1 VLRAIVLGIVQGIT
15 EFLPISSSAHL
26 SIVPRLLG
34 YAAPTLAF
42 EVLLHFGTLAAVA
55 AYFARDLW
63 AFLLCLVAPGRLGPE
78 ETRTRRRLLGLLAL
92 ASVPAAVVGFL
103 LQDWADQQTARPL
116 RASVWLVLTT
126 AIMIAAELYDRAR
139 RSRLAPTAAP
149 GERKAAEA
157 TAPGG
162 LKGGAA
168 AEGEREGGRAALGE
182 REGGRAALGE
192 REGGEVG
199 VWTTGGTRS
208 GERLVSPSGGSGG
221 ARAGSGVGGAE
232 GVRGAGRVEGLDGA
246 GRVGRAARR
255 GGRHASGASRA
266 GGAGGPGAAAAPGSA
281 ERELDR
287 LPLAKAT
294 GIGLGQ
300 ALALVPGTSRSGITI
315 SVGLFEGVSRETAA
329 RFSFLLSIP
338 AILGAGIL
346 KLDDLA
352 GATETP
358 AQLVAGTLAAAISGF
373 LAVSFLIRLLRTRTL
388 WPFIWYRLVAGG
400 LFVLLLST
408 VRS

>member
-34 YAAPTLAF
+34 YATPTLAF
-42 EVLLHFGTLAAVA
+42 EVLLHFGTLAAVV

-63 AFLLCLVAPGRLGPE
+63 AFVLCLVAPGRLGPGE
-78 ETRTRRRLLGLLAL
+78 AATRRRLLGLLAL

-103 LQDWADQQTARPL
+103 LQDWADEQTARPL

-126 AIMIAAELYDRAR
+126 VIMIAAELYA
-139 RSRLAPTAAP
+139 RSRGPATDPATPP
-149 GERKAAEA
+149 GELEGAEEAPAAR
-157 TAPGG
+157 TGT
-162 LKGGAA
+162 
-168 AEGEREGGRAALGE
+168 RVQRHHGRA
-182 REGGRAALGE
+182 
-192 REGGEVG
+192 
-199 VWTTGGTRS
+199 TRTVTDT
-208 GERLVSPSGGSGG
+208 ED
-221 ARAGSGVGGAE
+221 AQ
-232 GVRGAGRVEGLDGA
+232 
-246 GRVGRAARR
+246 
-255 GGRHASGASRA
+255 
-266 GGAGGPGAAAAPGSA
+266 
-281 ERELDR
+281 RELDR
-287 LPLAKAT
+287 LPVVKAA

-300 ALALVPGTSRSGITI
+300 ALALIPGTSRSGITI
-315 SVGLFEGVSRETAA
+315 SVGLFQGVTREAAA

-346 KLDDLA
+346 KLDELSH
-352 GATETP
+352 ATETP
-358 AQLVAGTLAAAISGF
+358 AELVAGTVAAAVSGF

-400 LFVLLLST
+400 LFILLLST

>member
-34 YAAPTLAF
+34 YATPTLAF

-63 AFLLCLVAPGRLGPE
+63 AFVLCLVAPGRLGPE
-78 ETRTRRRLLGLLAL
+78 EAATRRRLLGLLVL

-103 LQDWADQQTARPL
+103 LQDWADEQTARPL

-126 AIMIAAELYDRAR
+126 SVMIAAELYAR
-139 RSRLAPTAAP
+139 SHRPGPAPATVP
-149 GERKAAEA
+149 GEVE
-157 TAPGG
+157 GG
-162 LKGGAA
+162 ELKGGEEEAA
-168 AEGEREGGRAALGE
+168 GL
-182 REGGRAALGE
+182 
-192 REGGEVG
+192 
-199 VWTTGGTRS
+199 WTSGGTRS
-208 GERLVSPSGGSGG
+208 GGSLGSPSGGPGTARARSGTAR
-221 ARAGSGVGGAE
+221 ARAGT
-232 GVRGAGRVEGLDGA
+232 
-246 GRVGRAARR
+246 
-255 GGRHASGASRA
+255 
-266 GGAGGPGAAAAPGSA
+266 AAPASA
-281 ERELDR
+281 TDAQRELDR
-287 LPLAKAT
+287 LPVAKAA

-300 ALALVPGTSRSGITI
+300 ALALIPGTSRSGITI
-315 SVGLFEGVSRETAA
+315 SVGLFQGVSREAAA

-346 KLDDLA
+346 KLDEL
-352 GATETP
+352 GNATEAP
-358 AQLVAGTLAAAISGF
+358 AELVAGTLAAAVSGF

>member
-1 VLRAIVLGIVQGIT
+1 VFRAIILGIVQGLT

-34 YAAPTLAF
+34 YATPTLSF
-42 EVLLHFGTLAAVA
+42 EVLLHFGTLAAVV

-63 AFLLCLVAPGRLGPE
+63 AFLLSLVAPGRLGPQ
-78 ETRTRRRLLGLLAL
+78 ETRARRRMLGLLAL

-116 RASVWLVLTT
+116 RAAVWLVLTT

-139 RSRLAPTAAP
+139 RTRPAP
-149 GERKAAEA
+149 A
-157 TAPGG
+157 TAPGE
-162 LKGGAA
+162 L
-168 AEGEREGGRAALGE
+168 
-182 REGGRAALGE
+182 
-192 REGGEVG
+192 EGGEATTGEVG
-199 VWTTGGTRS
+199 GGEPLRGEVDSGDVATRAGLWTAGGTRS
-208 GERLVSPSGGSGG
+208 GERLGSPSGGPGTGGPGFGAPGAGARGAAGADPPGGVGG
-221 ARAGSGVGGAE
+221 AAAGSGVS
-232 GVRGAGRVEGLDGA
+232 GAGYAGG

-255 GGRHASGASRA
+255 A
-266 GGAGGPGAAAAPGSA
+266 GGGAPATA
-281 ERELDR
+281 EEELDR
-287 LPLAKAT
+287 LPLPKAV

-300 ALALVPGTSRSGITI
+300 ALALIPGTSRSGITI
-315 SVGLFEGVSRETAA
+315 SVGLFEGVSREAAA

-346 KLDDLA
+346 KLDELG

-358 AQLVAGTLAAAISGF
+358 IELVAGTLAAAVSGF

-388 WPFIWYRLVAGG
+388 WPFIWYRLAAGA

>member
-34 YAAPTLAF
+34 YATPTLAF

-63 AFLLCLVAPGRLGPE
+63 AFVLCLVAPGRLGPE
-78 ETRTRRRLLGLLAL
+78 EAATRRRLLGLLVL
-92 ASVPAAVVGFL
+92 ASVPAAAVGFL
-103 LQDWADQQTARPL
+103 LQDWADEQAARPL

-126 AIMIAAELYDRAR
+126 GIMIAAELYA
-139 RSRLAPTAAP
+139 RSRRPGTAPAAAP
-149 GERKAAEA
+149 GE
-157 TAPGG
+157 
-162 LKGGAA
+162 L
-168 AEGEREGGRAALGE
+168 
-182 REGGRAALGE
+182 
-192 REGGEVG
+192 EGGEEEAPA
-199 VWTTGGTRS
+199 GTRVQ
-208 GERLVSPSGGSGG
+208 RHH
-221 ARAGSGVGGAE
+221 
-232 GVRGAGRVEGLDGA
+232 
-246 GRVGRAARR
+246 RR
-255 GGRHASGASRA
+255 G
-266 GGAGGPGAAAAPGSA
+266 PGTVTDAVDAQ
-281 ERELDR
+281 RELDR
-287 LPLAKAT
+287 LPVAKAA

-300 ALALVPGTSRSGITI
+300 ALALIPGTSRSGVTI
-315 SVGLFEGVSRETAA
+315 SVGLFQGVSREAAA

-346 KLDDLA
+346 KLDELSS
-352 GATETP
+352 ATETP
-358 AQLVAGTLAAAISGF
+358 AQLVAGTVAAGLSGF

-388 WPFIWYRLVAGG
+388 WPFIWYRLIAGG

>member
-1 VLRAIVLGIVQGIT
+1 VLRAIILGIVQGLT

-34 YAAPTLAF
+34 YATPTLSF
-42 EVLLHFGTLAAVA
+42 EVLLHFGTLAAVV

-63 AFLLCLVAPGRLGPE
+63 AFLLSLVAPGRLGPQ
-78 ETRTRRRLLGLLAL
+78 ETRTRRRMLGLLAL

-116 RASVWLVLTT
+116 RAAVWLMLTT

-139 RSRLAPTAAP
+139 RTRPAP
-149 GERKAAEA
+149 A
-157 TAPGG
+157 TAPGE
-162 LKGGAA
+162 L
-168 AEGEREGGRAALGE
+168 
-182 REGGRAALGE
+182 
-192 REGGEVG
+192 EGGEPLRGEVDPEG
-199 VWTTGGTRS
+199 AATRAGLWTAGGTRS
-208 GERLVSPSGGSGG
+208 GGRLGSPSGGPGSGG
-221 ARAGSGVGGAE
+221 PGLGAPGSGAGARGAAGPDPPGGVGGAAA
-232 GVRGAGRVEGLDGA
+232 GSGMSRAGYAGGRGRVDG

-255 GGRHASGASRA
+255 A
-266 GGAGGPGAAAAPGSA
+266 GGGAPATA
-281 ERELDR
+281 EEELDR
-287 LPLAKAT
+287 LPLPKAV

-300 ALALVPGTSRSGITI
+300 ALALIPGTSRSGITI
-315 SVGLFEGVSRETAA
+315 SVGLFEGVSREAAA

-346 KLDDLA
+346 KLDELG

-358 AQLVAGTLAAAISGF
+358 LELVAGTLAAAVSGF

-388 WPFIWYRLVAGG
+388 WPFIWYRLVAGA

>member
-34 YAAPTLAF
+34 YPTPTLAF

-63 AFLLCLVAPGRLGPE
+63 AFVLCLVAPGRLGRE
-78 ETRTRRRLLGLLAL
+78 EAATRRRLLALLAL
-92 ASVPAAVVGFL
+92 ASIPAAAVGFL
-103 LQDWADQQTARPL
+103 LQDWADEQTARPL

-139 RSRLAPTAAP
+139 SRRAVPVVPVTT
-149 GERKAAEA
+149 ES
-157 TAPGG
+157 
-162 LKGGAA
+162 
-168 AEGEREGGRAALGE
+168 AEGR
-182 REGGRAALGE
+182 
-192 REGGEVG
+192 V
-199 VWTTGGTRS
+199 GTRA
-208 GERLVSPSGGSGG
+208 ERF
-221 ARAGSGVGGAE
+221 A
-232 GVRGAGRVEGLDGA
+232 RGAG
-246 GRVGRAARR
+246 
-255 GGRHASGASRA
+255 
-266 GGAGGPGAAAAPGSA
+266 AAPPPVDS
-281 ERELDR
+281 EEELKR
-287 LPLAKAT
+287 LPASKAA
-294 GIGLGQ
+294 GIGLAQ
-300 ALALVPGTSRSGITI
+300 ALALIPGTSRSGITI
-315 SVGLFEGVSRETAA
+315 SAGLFQGVSRATAA

-346 KLDDLA
+346 KLDELS

-358 AQLVAGTLAAAISGF
+358 AELLAGTVAAAVSGF

-388 WPFIWYRLVAGG
+388 WPFIWYRLIAGG
-400 LFVLLLST
+400 LFVLLLVT

>member
-1 VLRAIVLGIVQGIT
+1 VLRAIVLGIVQGLT

-34 YAAPTLAF
+34 YATPTLSF
-42 EVLLHFGTLAAVA
+42 EVLLHFGTLAAVV

-63 AFLLCLVAPGRLGPE
+63 AFLLCLVAPGRLGPR

-92 ASVPAAVVGFL
+92 ASVPAAAAGFL
-103 LQDWADQQTARPL
+103 LQDWADEQTARPL

-126 AIMIAAELYDRAR
+126 TIMIAAELYDRTRRAR
-139 RSRLAPTAAP
+139 PGPPTAP
-149 GERKAAEA
+149 GEPEGGE
-157 TAPGG
+157 TAPGE
-162 LKGGAA
+162 L
-168 AEGEREGGRAALGE
+168 
-182 REGGRAALGE
+182 
-192 REGGEVG
+192 EGGEAAPTRAG
-199 VWTTGGTRS
+199 LWTSGGTRS
-208 GERLVSPSGGSGG
+208 GERLRSPSGGPGT
-221 ARAGSGVGGAE
+221 ARAGSSAGA
-232 GVRGAGRVEGLDGA
+232 
-246 GRVGRAARR
+246 
-255 GGRHASGASRA
+255 A
-266 GGAGGPGAAAAPGSA
+266 GGAGGVGGAGRRARMGAPGTA
-281 ERELDR
+281 EQELDR
-287 LPLAKAT
+287 LPLAKAV

-300 ALALVPGTSRSGITI
+300 ALALIPGTSRSGITI

-346 KLDDLA
+346 KLDELG

-358 AQLVAGTLAAAISGF
+358 VELLAGTLAAAISGF

-400 LFVLLLST
+400 LFILLLAT

>member
-1 VLRAIVLGIVQGIT
+1 MLRAIILGIVQGIT

-126 AIMIAAELYDRAR
+126 IIMIAAELYDRAR
-139 RSRLAPTAAP
+139 RSR
-149 GERKAAEA
+149 
-157 TAPGG
+157 GG
-162 LKGGAA
+162 P
-168 AEGEREGGRAALGE
+168 
-182 REGGRAALGE
+182 
-192 REGGEVG
+192 EGGEAAPAR
-199 VWTTGGTRS
+199 VWTSDGTHSSDRLRPPAGG
-208 GERLVSPSGGSGG
+208 PGG
-221 ARAGSGVGGAE
+221 AGSDA
-232 GVRGAGRVEGLDGA
+232 GVRGAGGVHAEGRTGGAGEGRGA
-246 GRVGRAARR
+246 GRVP
-255 GGRHASGASRA
+255 GGS
-266 GGAGGPGAAAAPGSA
+266 APVSA

-287 LPLAKAT
+287 LPVAKAT

-315 SVGLFEGVSRETAA
+315 SVGLFEGVSREAAA

-346 KLDDLA
+346 KLDDLG

-388 WPFIWYRLVAGG
+388 WPFIWYRLIAGA
-400 LFVLLLST
+400 LFVLLLAT

>member
-1 VLRAIVLGIVQGIT
+1 VFRAIILGIVQGLT

-34 YAAPTLAF
+34 YATPTLSF
-42 EVLLHFGTLAAVA
+42 EVLLHFGTLAAVV

-63 AFLLCLVAPGRLGPE
+63 AFLLSLVAPGRLGPQ
-78 ETRTRRRLLGLLAL
+78 ETRTRRRMLGLLAL

-116 RASVWLVLTT
+116 RAAVWLMLTT

-139 RSRLAPTAAP
+139 RARPAP
-149 GERKAAEA
+149 A
-157 TAPGG
+157 TAPGE
-162 LKGGAA
+162 L
-168 AEGEREGGRAALGE
+168 
-182 REGGRAALGE
+182 
-192 REGGEVG
+192 EGGEPLRGEVEG
-199 VWTTGGTRS
+199 GEPLRGEVDSEDAATRAGLWTAGGTRS
-208 GERLVSPSGGSGG
+208 GERLGSPSGGPGTGGPGFGAPGAG
-221 ARAGSGVGGAE
+221 ARGAAGADPPGGVGGAAA
-232 GVRGAGRVEGLDGA
+232 GSGMSRAGYAGAQRRVDG

-255 GGRHASGASRA
+255 A
-266 GGAGGPGAAAAPGSA
+266 GGGAPATA
-281 ERELDR
+281 EEELDR
-287 LPLAKAT
+287 LPLPKAV

-300 ALALVPGTSRSGITI
+300 ALALIPGTSRSGITI
-315 SVGLFEGVSRETAA
+315 SVGLFEGVSREAAA

-346 KLDDLA
+346 KLDELG

-358 AQLVAGTLAAAISGF
+358 LELVAGTLAAAVSGF

-388 WPFIWYRLVAGG
+388 WPFIWYRLVAGA